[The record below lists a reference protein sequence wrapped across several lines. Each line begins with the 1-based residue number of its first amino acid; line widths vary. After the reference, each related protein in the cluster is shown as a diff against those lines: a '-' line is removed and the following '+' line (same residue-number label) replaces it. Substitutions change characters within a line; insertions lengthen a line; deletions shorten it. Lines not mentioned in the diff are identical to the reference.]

1 MVLLAQTGMLA
12 EITALVGALT
22 ALIAGV
28 FAFWKY
34 IVERRERINAEK
46 DKRVLEAAADALQ
59 LTMERALKPLS
70 TDVSDLDKRLAKVE
84 QILRTR
90 PPIIAPP
97 PPIEPE
103 TLPPIIAIPPIQPET
118 PDAISTKRLIAAG
131 IPPLRAAQTAYLN
144 RKRRK
149 EESFRVVKAIEEQGK
164 LDIIEKLTQGTRI
177 EIDYFRN
184 FAKGFGDVER
194 CLWYDANVK
203 RLLKKA
209 EWSPAAEAAIA
220 FFVLREECT
229 DLNWP
234 SSDTWQQVQAA
245 HEVCVKGECRDSN
258 SRP

>member
-1 MVLLAQTGMLA
+1 MLA
-12 EITALVGALT
+12 EITTLVGALT

-34 IVERRERINAEK
+34 NVERRERIEAEK

-70 TDVSDLDKRLAKVE
+70 TDLSDLAKRLAKVE

-103 TLPPIIAIPPIQPET
+103 TLPPIIAIPPIQPE
-118 PDAISTKRLIAAG
+118 
-131 IPPLRAAQTAYLN
+131 
-144 RKRRK
+144 
-149 EESFRVVKAIEEQGK
+149 GK
-164 LDIIEKLTQGTRI
+164 LDIIEKLTHGTRI

-194 CLWYDANVK
+194 CLWYDANIK

-220 FFVLREECT
+220 FFVLREECRSE
-229 DLNWP
+229 LAKFRYLAA
-234 SSDTWQQVQAA
+234 SS
-245 HEVCVKGECRDSN
+245 
-258 SRP
+258 SRPRSMCKGGMP